1 MYERAAKTPLPVLL
15 IVTHG
20 ARSLPPSGS
29 TAGSALVLCNPYMVY
44 TINRKQWFTRLVFF
58 KWG

>member
-29 TAGSALVLCNPYMVY
+29 TAGSALVSPTPPQGGSDLEACTSLLARYPGKV
-44 TINRKQWFTRLVFF
+44 
-58 KWG
+58 